1 MVNSLVTFGLSMR
14 LEIALDPPLGP
25 YCKLVFLSQSTEPI
39 FMDLSV
45 LSLLYSSKRFMYVL
59 LYMRDRII
67 TRIHFYQIVLCLN
80 MTSYWES
87 DSRSL
92 NQH

>member
-39 FMDLSV
+39 FMGHIHLYLAYFIPQRDLCM
-45 LSLLYSSKRFMYVL
+45 FCC
-59 LYMRDRII
+59 
-67 TRIHFYQIVLCLN
+67 T
-80 MTSYWES
+80 
-87 DSRSL
+87 
-92 NQH
+92 

>member
-1 MVNSLVTFGLSMR
+1 MANSLVTFGLSMR

-45 LSLLYSSKRFMYVL
+45 LSLLYSSEIYV
-59 LYMRDRII
+59 
-67 TRIHFYQIVLCLN
+67 CLAVH
-80 MTSYWES
+80 EG
-87 DSRSL
+87 
-92 NQH
+92 

>member
-1 MVNSLVTFGLSMR
+1 MANSLVTFGLSMR

-59 LYMRDRII
+59 LYMRDRINYHQN
-67 TRIHFYQIVLCLN
+67 TFLPNCTMLKY
-80 MTSYWES
+80 
-87 DSRSL
+87 D
-92 NQH
+92 